1 MLFNS
6 VKRTKMHIET
16 LYRACAVSVPWE
28 LDAKDKKII
37 DKHKDLPVNEIVKK
51 LWVAASK

>member
-6 VKRTKMHIET
+6 VKRTKMHKET
-16 LYRACAVSVPWE
+16 LYRTCAAHVPWE

-37 DKHKDLPVNEIVKK
+37 DSNKDLPVNEIVKK